1 MHHPYNLFWPDF
13 CWIVTPPPPTSAHT
27 ASVQAITVEV
37 LNSSSIAVSWD
48 PVSPL
53 PGWDISYYQV
63 DVTSFTTGTP
73 SQHIHAHTERTTNG
87 NETSAVVVSSDL
99 LMVGGV
105 DLVTEVRGVLD
116 VGVDGV
122 GLMEG
127 EIAVM
132 RTLLEP
138 GLYQL

>member
-1 MHHPYNLFWPDF
+1 MN
-13 CWIVTPPPPTSAHT
+13 
-27 ASVQAITVEV
+27 
-37 LNSSSIAVSWD
+37 
-48 PVSPL
+48 
-53 PGWDISYYQV
+53 
-63 DVTSFTTGTP
+63 
-73 SQHIHAHTERTTNG
+73 
-87 NETSAVVVSSDL
+87 SDL